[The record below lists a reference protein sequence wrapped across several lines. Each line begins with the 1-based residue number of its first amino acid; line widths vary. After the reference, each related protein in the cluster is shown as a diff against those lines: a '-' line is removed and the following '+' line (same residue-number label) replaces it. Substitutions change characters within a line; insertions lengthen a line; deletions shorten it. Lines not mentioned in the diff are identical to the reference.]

1 MVWLSELE
9 GANPWWSDVGA
20 IETDK
25 HIVEWEESR
34 YHWMPP
40 VIDDFTLDKDAVYTL
55 RGARRIGKTTAVKLL
70 IRTLLKGGTRPQN
83 ILFYPCDLVGD
94 ARGLYGVVREYLK
107 HRGRQKSERTFIFL
121 DELSGVKKW
130 QVAIKHLW
138 DTNSLKDCTVIG
150 TGSHTI
156 DLAQSAEHLPGRRG
170 RLNEAMDKIMQPLSF
185 LEYVMTVD
193 EALSEKIAPALKD
206 GQRRDRQL
214 DSVFSGRI
222 LPALKRLSKD
232 VEALNRHLDDY
243 AMSGGIP
250 WIVNQLGSGRKIS
263 EESYVACLRSMLDDA
278 ASFGRQPETVKG
290 IAGALVGSIGR
301 PSSWTS
307 LAKDVGLS
315 GATSAGS
322 YTSVLEDMFILSI
335 MYQYN
340 AKSKSTMPGRKKKI
354 YFTDPFYLHTL
365 HGWIVST
372 EAHYASQKFLSDGG
386 NRGRVVEGIVAGHLI
401 RMAFRRSPK
410 KPRFLY
416 TNYLAYW
423 RYGPEKEVDFVYNDG
438 HVEVPIEVKFGA
450 NTSRRDL
457 AGIIAFK
464 KATRAKNGLILTRDS
479 LSVER
484 ECLRVPASLFLLL
497 A

>member
-1 MVWLSELE
+1 MVWLSELAE
-9 GANPWWSDVGA
+9 ANPWWNDVGA

-34 YHWMPP
+34 YHWMPS

-55 RGARRIGKTTAVKLL
+55 RGARQIGKTTAVKLL
-70 IRTLLKGGTRPQN
+70 IRTLLKRGTSPAN
-83 ILFYPCDLVGD
+83 ILFYSCDLVGD
-94 ARGLYGVVREYLK
+94 ARGLYDVVREYLK
-107 HRGRQKSERTFIFL
+107 HRDRQKSERTFIFL
-121 DELSGVKKW
+121 DEISSVRKW
-130 QVAIKHLW
+130 QMAIKHLW
-138 DTNSLKDCTVIG
+138 DANSLKDCTVIA

-156 DLAQSAEHLPGRRG
+156 DLAQSAERLPGRRG
-170 RLNEAMDKIMQPLSF
+170 RLNEAMDKIMYPLSF
-185 LEYVMTVD
+185 LEYVMMVD
-193 EALSEKIAPALKD
+193 KALSEKIVPILKD
-206 GQRRDRQL
+206 GQRRDQQL
-214 DSVFSGRI
+214 DSLFSGKI
-222 LPALKRLSKD
+222 LPAFKRLSKD
-232 VEALNRHLDDY
+232 IDALNQHLDDY
-243 AMSGGIP
+243 TISGGIP
-250 WIVNQLGSGRKIS
+250 WIVNQLGNKRTIS
-263 EESYVACLRSMLDDA
+263 EESYVTYLRSMLDDLT
-278 ASFGRQPETVKG
+278 SFERRPEIVKG
-290 IAGALVGSIGR
+290 IASALVGSIGW
-301 PSSWTS
+301 PVSWTS
-307 LAKDVGLS
+307 LAKDVGLPS
-315 GATSAGS
+315 ATSAVS
-322 YTSVLEDMFILSI
+322 YISVLEDMFILSI

-340 AKSKSTMPGRKKKI
+340 AKSKSTMPGRNKKV

-372 EAHYASQKFLSDGG
+372 EAHYVSQKFLNDGG
-386 NRGRVVEGIVAGHLI
+386 NRGRVVEGIVASHLI

-410 KPRFLY
+410 KPWFLY

-464 KATRAKNGLILTRDS
+464 KATRAKNGLLLTRDS

-484 ECLRVPASLFLLL
+484 ECLKVPASLFLLL